1 MQAELDSLKD
11 EVDLLRSEL
20 VQLRAELTIL
30 RRSIQ
35 RGQAGTSSEPAGYSH
50 PAPDPR
56 ETESTSSF
64 SVITSGE
71 PEQAPIPEARI
82 PGLTWV
88 EREEIA
94 TEVGRFLRRS
104 LSGVHRGSSGRDA
117 LPLASRFWIV
127 VRDFQG
133 TVYDPVRV
141 FCKWASARALVKRGA
156 SAGDSVF
163 VGLPSQRE
171 VDRAVRAGG
180 FAWAGKIEG

>member
-11 EVDLLRSEL
+11 EVDLLRSEV
-20 VQLRAELTIL
+20 VQLRAEISIL
-30 RRSIQ
+30 RRAVQ
-35 RGQAGTSSEPAGYSH
+35 RGQPAAASEPAASSQ
-50 PAPDPR
+50 PAPESR
-56 ETESTSSF
+56 ETESVSSF

-71 PEQAPIPEARI
+71 PEHAFVPEARV
-82 PGLTWV
+82 PDLTWV

-104 LSGVHRGSSGRDA
+104 LAGTHRGSSGRDA

-127 VRDFQG
+127 VRDIQG
-133 TVYDPVRV
+133 VVYDPVRV
-141 FCKWASARALVKRGA
+141 FSRWSSARALVKRGA
-156 SAGDSVF
+156 SAGDSIF